1 LFPILVTLYINYSI
15 YYNNLTHV
23 FVYFVKILK
32 IAKRLRTTVPS
43 PLYNVK
49 ELKLIVNDKPTRKIH
64 EVVDVL
70 LWICPLLE
78 ILVVEWRYL
87 ETPDNISFKVLYDAF
102 FQHYFQF
109 LSDN

>member
-1 LFPILVTLYINYSI
+1 
-15 YYNNLTHV
+15 
-23 FVYFVKILK
+23 VKTLK
-32 IAKRLRTTVPS
+32 IAERLRETVPS

-49 ELKLIVNDKPTRKIH
+49 ELKLIVNDMPTREIH
-64 EVVDVL
+64 KVVDVL

-78 ILVVEWRYL
+78 TLFIEWQYP
-87 ETPDNISFKVLYDAF
+87 ETIDYISFKVLRVFIYDAF